1 MEFLALCTLSN
12 PALHAYYLGVPGVER
27 LLMDQGPRGMSGVE
41 VPPPDKPSVKAKVCQ
56 KTCEE

>member
-1 MEFLALCTLSN
+1 MCTLSN

-27 LLMDQGPRGMSGVE
+27 LLMDHGPRGMSGVE